1 MEFDNIS
8 LVGAF
13 ILGAIHALEPGHGKS
28 IVAAYLIGSKGTV
41 KDAFVLGI
49 TITLTHT
56 FTVIMLGILATLATS
71 YYIHDKIEH
80 LLELSAGI
88 IVIGIGIWMLI
99 RARSIL
105 GTINPSSSNFSENRH
120 KHLSNENQKI
130 SNKSLISLGLA
141 GGIVPCPAALAIII
155 LAVSKGAILPGLAV
169 VLSLSIGL
177 GVTLVGIGILIC
189 KTSSS
194 LLNNFDSESRI
205 IKIMPLISGLIV
217 TILGIIITV
226 RALFY

>member
-1 MEFDNIS
+1 
-8 LVGAF
+8 
-13 ILGAIHALEPGHGKS
+13 
-28 IVAAYLIGSKGTV
+28 
-41 KDAFVLGI
+41 
-49 TITLTHT
+49 
-56 FTVIMLGILATLATS
+56 
-71 YYIHDKIEH
+71 
-80 LLELSAGI
+80 
-88 IVIGIGIWMLI
+88 MLI

-155 LAVSKGAILPGLAV
+155 LAVSKGTVLPGLAV